1 MIVLTKSIPKI
12 VIKSIVILSK
22 MSYGLTHSSVPHR
35 KLFSCND
42 IL

>member
-1 MIVLTKSIPKI
+1 ME
-12 VIKSIVILSK
+12 IKSIKIFSE

-35 KLFSCND
+35 KLFSCDD